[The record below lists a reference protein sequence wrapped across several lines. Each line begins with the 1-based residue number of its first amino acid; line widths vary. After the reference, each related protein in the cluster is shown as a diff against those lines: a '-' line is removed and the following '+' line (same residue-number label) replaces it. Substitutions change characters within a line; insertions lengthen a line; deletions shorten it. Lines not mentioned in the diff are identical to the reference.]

1 MFGDLSGLRCLIVKL
16 QIKRADAVCWNRY
29 IKLHSLIFWP
39 FGDILFPS
47 KAGMYNGSNFQQ
59 DHPTGV
65 VFVWSKSPIFTLL
78 ALLALLALCWSRLVY
93 RRFIRA
99 EKRENKID

>member
-1 MFGDLSGLRCLIVKL
+1 MFGDLSGLRCLNVKL
-16 QIKRADAVCWNRY
+16 QIKRADAVCCNRY

-47 KAGMYNGSNFQQ
+47 KAGMYNRSNFQQ

-78 ALLALLALCWSRLVY
+78 ALLALCWSRLVY